1 MAIDVNGE
9 IIGSVSGGCI
19 EGAVISEGIKSIK
32 DGKTRVKDYG
42 ISNNLAWEVG
52 LACGGELK
60 ILVQPLNIE
69 DSIVNSMVA
78 HIKNRQPIK
87 LEVDCITGERL
98 INNSLTNEIS
108 YYNKL
113 TNQFIHVLA
122 PHPRLFIIGAV
133 HIAQALV
140 SLGKIANYDVTL
152 IDPREHFATKKRFP
166 DCKIINEWPDTA
178 LANFKL
184 DKATH
189 IVTLTH
195 DPKIDDPALITA
207 LKHDIG
213 YIGSL
218 GSKKTHQKRCERL
231 LSIGFKGDELI
242 EHVLT
247 TLPGGQVGALI
258 IVMLAIFFLGFFLDY
273 IEIIFVIV
281 PLVGPVLI
289 ANGADP
295 LWLGIMI
302 SLNLQ
307 TSFLTPPFGFS
318 LFFLRGVAPPEIQ
331 TKNIYRGVLPYI
343 GIQVLALIIV
353 GFIPEIATW
362 LPRSIF

>member
-1 MAIDVNGE
+1 MDELDDVLTPLSTWLKEKRKVAIATVISTWGSAPRPVGGQMAIDVNGE

-60 ILVQPLNIE
+60 ILVQPLDIE

-98 INNSLTNEIS
+98 INNSLTNETS

-113 TNQFIHVLA
+113 TNQFIHVVA

-140 SLGKIANYDVTL
+140 SLANIANYDITL

-178 LANFKL
+178 LANVTL

-207 LKHDIG
+207 LKHDVG

-218 GSKKTHQKRCERL
+218 GSKKTHYKRCERL
-231 LSIGFKGDELI
+231 LSLGLKEDEVSRIHAPIG
-242 EHVLT
+242 
-247 TLPGGQVGALI
+247 
-258 IVMLAIFFLGFFLDY
+258 
-273 IEIIFVIV
+273 
-281 PLVGPVLI
+281 
-289 ANGADP
+289 
-295 LWLGIMI
+295 
-302 SLNLQ
+302 LNIKAK
-307 TSFLTPPFGFS
+307 TP
-318 LFFLRGVAPPEIQ
+318 A
-331 TKNIYRGVLPYI
+331 
-343 GIQVLALIIV
+343 
-353 GFIPEIATW
+353 EIAI
-362 LPRSIF
+362 SILAELTNYRRTKFDEQI

>member
-1 MAIDVNGE
+1 MDELDDVLTPLSTWLKEKRKVAIATVISTWGSAPRPVGGQMAIDVNGE

-60 ILVQPLNIE
+60 ILIQPLNIE

-98 INNSLTNEIS
+98 INNSLTNETS

-113 TNQFIHVLA
+113 TNQFIHVVA

-140 SLGKIANYDVTL
+140 SLANIANYDITL

-178 LANFKL
+178 LANVTL

-207 LKHDIG
+207 LKHDVG

-218 GSKKTHQKRCERL
+218 GSKKTHYKRCERL
-231 LSIGFKGDELI
+231 LSLGLKEDEVSRI
-242 EHVLT
+242 HA
-247 TLPGGQVGALI
+247 PVG
-258 IVMLAIFFLGFFLDY
+258 
-273 IEIIFVIV
+273 
-281 PLVGPVLI
+281 
-289 ANGADP
+289 
-295 LWLGIMI
+295 
-302 SLNLQ
+302 LNIKAK
-307 TSFLTPPFGFS
+307 TP
-318 LFFLRGVAPPEIQ
+318 A
-331 TKNIYRGVLPYI
+331 
-343 GIQVLALIIV
+343 
-353 GFIPEIATW
+353 EIAI
-362 LPRSIF
+362 SILAELTNYRRTKFDEQI

>member
-1 MAIDVNGE
+1 MDELDDVLTPLSTWLKEKRKVAIATVISTWGSAPRPVGGQMAIDVNGE

-60 ILVQPLNIE
+60 ILIQPLNIE

-98 INNSLTNEIS
+98 INNSLTNETS

-140 SLGKIANYDVTL
+140 SLANIANYDITL

-178 LANFKL
+178 LANVTL

-207 LKHDIG
+207 LKHDVG

-218 GSKKTHQKRCERL
+218 GSKKTHYKRCERL
-231 LSIGFKGDELI
+231 LSLGLKEDEVSRI
-242 EHVLT
+242 HA
-247 TLPGGQVGALI
+247 PVG
-258 IVMLAIFFLGFFLDY
+258 
-273 IEIIFVIV
+273 
-281 PLVGPVLI
+281 
-289 ANGADP
+289 
-295 LWLGIMI
+295 
-302 SLNLQ
+302 LNIKAK
-307 TSFLTPPFGFS
+307 TP
-318 LFFLRGVAPPEIQ
+318 A
-331 TKNIYRGVLPYI
+331 
-343 GIQVLALIIV
+343 
-353 GFIPEIATW
+353 EIAI
-362 LPRSIF
+362 SILAELTNYRRTKFDEQI